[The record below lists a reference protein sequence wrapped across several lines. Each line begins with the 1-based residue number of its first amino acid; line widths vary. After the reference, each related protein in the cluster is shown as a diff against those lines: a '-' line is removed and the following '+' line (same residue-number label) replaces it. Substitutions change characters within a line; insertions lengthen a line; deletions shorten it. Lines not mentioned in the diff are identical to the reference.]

1 MLVYLALLFTGIIA
15 GMLGSIVGL
24 GGGVIMLPVTQLLLG
39 FDAAISVGTTLFAII
54 FTSLSSAWGHYKA
67 GNVRLT
73 SGAYIGGG
81 GIIGT
86 FLGSYIFKEYLA
98 DSVDML
104 LFFLGCLFLFMSFR
118 MGRDAYR
125 EWQARKGIVVTKE
138 VKAPL
143 TESSVVGL
151 VSVGIVTGIM
161 AAILGVGGGFL
172 MVPAMIILFGV
183 TPKLAV
189 GTTFLAM
196 LPIALSG
203 GFLKLYQ
210 GFVQLDAGILMGL
223 GTALGAQ
230 LGVFLTRYLSSFI
243 MKIGFAGMFLA
254 IGGNYVSRILF

>member
-1 MLVYLALLFTGIIA
+1 MLVYLTLLLTGLVA

-24 GGGVIMLPVTQLLLG
+24 GGGVIMLPVTQLVLK
-39 FDAAISVGTTLFAII
+39 FDPAISVGTTLFAII
-54 FTSLSSAWGHYKA
+54 FTSLSSAWGHFKA
-67 GNVRLT
+67 GNVRLA

-98 DSVDML
+98 DSVDLL

-125 EWQARKGIVVTKE
+125 EWQARKGIVVARE

-143 TESSVVGL
+143 TEHSVIGL
-151 VSVGIVTGIM
+151 VMVGIATGVM

-172 MVPAMIILFGV
+172 MVPAMIILFGAQ
-183 TPKLAV
+183 PKLAV

-223 GTALGAQ
+223 GTAVGAQ
-230 LGVFLTRYLSSFI
+230 LGVFLTRYLSPLVMRIVFS
-243 MKIGFAGMFLA
+243 AMFLV
-254 IGGNYVSRILF
+254 IGGNYVSRLLL